1 MFFLIFFLTIKFN
14 LQALITKII
23 KAFFMNFISINTDIL
38 TNYWEY
44 ISTVLRDY
52 SPRLFS
58 AALLFLIGWWTIKF
72 IKKIIVGIMTKRE
85 MEPTLSK
92 FLADILIW
100 TLKILLFVTV
110 ISRLG
115 VENSSFVAII
125 GAAGLA
131 IGLSLQGSLSNFAG
145 GVLIIMFKPF
155 KVGDF
160 IEAQGVSGT
169 VKQIQIFVTQLATVD
184 NQTIFVPNGSLSNG
198 TIINYS
204 FATTRRADL
213 TIGISYGSDIK
224 KAKEIALNVMMA
236 HPMVLKDPAPMVLVR
251 ELADS
256 SINLAVRPWA
266 KIEDFFVMRSDIL
279 EQIKTSFDTNGIE
292 IPFPQRDVHI
302 KS

>member
-1 MFFLIFFLTIKFN
+1 MR
-14 LQALITKII
+14 LITLNADIVI
-23 KAFFMNFISINTDIL
+23 KYWDYFTNVFM
-38 TNYWEY
+38 E
-44 ISTVLRDY
+44 Y
-52 SPRLFS
+52 SPRLIS
-58 AALLFLIGWWTIKF
+58 ATILLVIGWWAIKL
-72 IKKIIVGIMTKRE
+72 IKKVIMRVMAKRE

-184 NQTIFVPNGSLSNG
+184 NQIIFVPNGILSNG
-198 TIINYS
+198 TIINYTY
-204 FATTRRADL
+204 ATTRRADL
-213 TIGISYGSDIK
+213 TIAISYSSDIK
-224 KAKEIALNVMMA
+224 KAKDVIVEILNNHKMI
-236 HPMVLKDPAPMVLVR
+236 LKDPEPMVLVKD
-251 ELADS
+251 LAES
-256 SINLAVRPWA
+256 SINLAVRPWSA
-266 KIEDFFVMRSDIL
+266 IDDFFVMRSDVL
-279 EQIKTSFDTNGIE
+279 EQIRNAFNKEGIE
-292 IPFPQRDVHI
+292 IPFPQRELHVI
-302 KS
+302 QK

>member
-1 MFFLIFFLTIKFN
+1 MFEN
-14 LQALITKII
+14 
-23 KAFFMNFISINTDIL
+23 FFMNLFTLNIDIVSKYWDYF
-38 TNYWEY
+38 TN
-44 ISTVLRDY
+44 VLLEF
-52 SPRLFS
+52 SPRLIS
-58 AALLFLIGWWTIKF
+58 ATILFFIGWWAINL
-72 IKKIIVGIMTKRE
+72 IKKLIVRVMIKRE
-85 MEPTLSK
+85 MEPTLTK

-155 KVGDF
+155 KLGDY
-160 IEAQGVSGT
+160 IEAQGVAGT

-184 NQTIFVPNGSLSNG
+184 NQFIFIPNGVLSNG
-198 TIINYS
+198 TITNFTY
-204 FATTRRADL
+204 ATNRRADL
-213 TIGISYGSDIK
+213 TIGISYSSNIK
-224 KAKEIALNVMMA
+224 KAKEIILEIMNN
-236 HPMVLKDPAPMVLVR
+236 HPLVLKDPAPIVLVKD
-251 ELADS
+251 LAES

-266 KIEDFFVMRSDIL
+266 ELPNFFDMRSEIL
-279 EQIKTSFDTNGIE
+279 EAIKNAFDSEGIG

-302 KS
+302 KQK

>member
-1 MFFLIFFLTIKFN
+1 
-14 LQALITKII
+14 
-23 KAFFMNFISINTDIL
+23 MNEIEKESINYL
-38 TNYWEY
+38 QKYWDY
-44 ISTVLRDY
+44 AITVLMEY
-52 SPRLFS
+52 SPRLIS
-58 AALLFLIGWWTIKF
+58 ALLIFLIGWYAI
-72 IKKIIVGIMTKRE
+72 KIIKRVVTKIMIKRE

-131 IGLSLQGSLSNFAG
+131 VGLSLQGSLSNFAG

-169 VKQIQIFVTQLATVD
+169 VKQIQIFVTQLSTVD
-184 NQTIFVPNGSLSNG
+184 NQTIFVPNGSLSNNN
-198 TIINYS
+198 IINYTY
-204 FATTRRADL
+204 ATTRRADL
-213 TIGISYGSDIK
+213 TIGISYSSNIK
-224 KAKEIALNVMMA
+224 KAKELALEVMNN
-236 HPMVLKDPAPMVLVR
+236 HPMVLKDPEPMILVR
-251 ELADS
+251 DLADS

-266 KIEDFFVMRSDIL
+266 KTEDFFVMRSDIL
-279 EQIKTSFDTNGIE
+279 EQIKLKFDENNIV
-292 IPFPQRDVHI
+292 IPFPQRDIHI
-302 KS
+302 KQS

>member
-1 MFFLIFFLTIKFN
+1 
-14 LQALITKII
+14 
-23 KAFFMNFISINTDIL
+23 MNEIEKESINYL
-38 TNYWEY
+38 QKYWDY
-44 ISTVLRDY
+44 AITVLMEY
-52 SPRLFS
+52 SPRLIS
-58 AALLFLIGWWTIKF
+58 ALLIFLIGWYAI
-72 IKKIIVGIMTKRE
+72 KIIKRVVTRIMIKRE

-169 VKQIQIFVTQLATVD
+169 VKQIQIFVTQLSTVD
-184 NQTIFVPNGSLSNG
+184 NQTIFVPNGALSNNN
-198 TIINYS
+198 IINYTY
-204 FATTRRADL
+204 ATTRRADL
-213 TIGISYGSDIK
+213 TIGISYNSNIK
-224 KAKEIALNVMMA
+224 KAKELALEVMNN
-236 HPMVLKDPAPMVLVR
+236 HPMVLKDPEPMVLVR
-251 ELADS
+251 DLADS

-266 KIEDFFVMRSDIL
+266 KTEDFFVMRSDIL
-279 EQIKTSFDTNGIE
+279 EQIKLKFDENNIV
-292 IPFPQRDVHI
+292 IPFPQRDIHI
-302 KS
+302 KQS

>member
-1 MFFLIFFLTIKFN
+1 MQLSNKKRFES
-14 LQALITKII
+14 
-23 KAFFMNFISINTDIL
+23 FFMNLMTLNTDIVSKYWDYF
-38 TNYWEY
+38 TN
-44 ISTVLRDY
+44 VLIEY
-52 SPRLFS
+52 SPRLIS
-58 AALLFLIGWWTIKF
+58 ATILFVIGWWAIKL
-72 IKKIIVGIMTKRE
+72 IKKLIMRVMVKRE

-131 IGLSLQGSLSNFAG
+131 VGLSLQGSLSNFAG

-184 NQTIFVPNGSLSNG
+184 NQIIFVPNGVLSNG
-198 TIINYS
+198 TIINYTY
-204 FATTRRADL
+204 ATTRRADL
-213 TIGISYGSDIK
+213 TIGISYNSDIK
-224 KAKEIALNVMMA
+224 KAKQIILEILNN
-236 HPMVLKDPAPMVLVR
+236 HPMILKDPEPMVLVKD
-251 ELADS
+251 LAES
-256 SINLAVRPWA
+256 SINLAVRPWSE
-266 KIEDFFVMRSDIL
+266 IDNFFIMRSDVL
-279 EQIKTSFDTNGIE
+279 EQIKNTFDNNDIE
-292 IPFPQRDVHI
+292 IPFPQRDIHF
-302 KS
+302 K

>member
-1 MFFLIFFLTIKFN
+1 MNEIEKESIDYLQKYWDYVINILIEF
-14 LQALITKII
+14 
-23 KAFFMNFISINTDIL
+23 
-38 TNYWEY
+38 
-44 ISTVLRDY
+44 
-52 SPRLFS
+52 SPRLIS
-58 AALLFLIGWWTIKF
+58 ALLIFLIGWYAIKV
-72 IKKIIVGIMTKRE
+72 IKRVVTKIMIKRE

-169 VKQIQIFVTQLATVD
+169 VQQIQIFVTQMATID
-184 NQTIFVPNGSLSNG
+184 NQIIFVPNGALSNG
-198 TIINYS
+198 NIINYS
-204 FATTRRADL
+204 YAETRRAN
-213 TIGISYGSDIK
+213 IIINISYDSNLK
-224 KAKEIALNVMMA
+224 KAKEIIFEIIHN
-236 HPMVLKDPAPMVLVR
+236 HPAILKEPEPVILVDS
-251 ELADS
+251 LGDS
-256 SINLAVRPWA
+256 SVNIAVRPWS
-266 KIEDFFVMRSDIL
+266 KLEDFFTMRSDIL
-279 EQIKTSFDTNGIE
+279 EQIKQKFEDNNIT
-292 IPFPQRDVHI
+292 IPFPQSEIHI
-302 KS
+302 KNN

>member
-1 MFFLIFFLTIKFN
+1 MD
-14 LQALITKII
+14 LITV
-23 KAFFMNFISINTDIL
+23 NTDYV
-38 TNYWEY
+38 TKYWDY
-44 ISTVLRDY
+44 FTKVLMEY
-52 SPRLFS
+52 SPRLIS
-58 AALLFLIGWWTIKF
+58 AIIILVIGLAAIRL
-72 IKKIIVGIMTKRE
+72 IKKLIMTIMTKRE

-160 IEAQGVSGT
+160 IEAQDVSGT

-184 NQTIFVPNGSLSNG
+184 NQIIFVPNGALSNG

-204 FATTRRADL
+204 YATTRRANL
-213 TIGISYGSDIK
+213 TIGISYGSNIK
-224 KAKEIALNVMMA
+224 RAKEIAVEVMA
-236 HPMVLKDPAPMVLVR
+236 NHPAVLKDPAPMVLVSD
-251 ELADS
+251 LADS
-256 SINLAVRPWA
+256 SINLAVRPWS
-266 KIEDFFVMRSDIL
+266 KLEDFFEMRSDIL
-279 EQIKTSFDTNGIE
+279 EQIKLKFDENGIE

-302 KS
+302 KEALPTKS

>member
-1 MFFLIFFLTIKFN
+1 
-14 LQALITKII
+14 
-23 KAFFMNFISINTDIL
+23 MNEIEKESINYL
-38 TNYWEY
+38 QKYWDY
-44 ISTVLRDY
+44 AITVLMEY
-52 SPRLFS
+52 SPRLIS
-58 AALLFLIGWWTIKF
+58 ALLIFLIGWYAI
-72 IKKIIVGIMTKRE
+72 KIIKRVVTRIMIKRE

-131 IGLSLQGSLSNFAG
+131 VGLSLQGSLSNFAG

-169 VKQIQIFVTQLATVD
+169 VKQIQIFVTQLSTVD
-184 NQTIFVPNGSLSNG
+184 NQTIFVPNGALSNNN
-198 TIINYS
+198 IINYTY
-204 FATTRRADL
+204 ATTRRADL
-213 TIGISYGSDIK
+213 TIGISYNSNIK
-224 KAKEIALNVMMA
+224 KAKELALEVMNN
-236 HPMVLKDPAPMVLVR
+236 HPMVLKDPEPMVLVR
-251 ELADS
+251 DLADS

-266 KIEDFFVMRSDIL
+266 KTEDFFVMRSDIL
-279 EQIKTSFDTNGIE
+279 EQIKLKFDENNIV
-292 IPFPQRDVHI
+292 IPFPQRDIHI
-302 KS
+302 KQS

>member
-1 MFFLIFFLTIKFN
+1 MN
-14 LQALITKII
+14 LLLL
-23 KAFFMNFISINTDIL
+23 NTDYVSR
-38 TNYWEY
+38 YWDY
-44 ISTVLRDY
+44 FINVLMEY
-52 SPRLFS
+52 SPRLIS
-58 AALLFLIGWWTIKF
+58 ATIIFIIGWTAIKL
-72 IKKIIVGIMTKRE
+72 IKKLILRIMTKRE

-169 VKQIQIFVTQLATVD
+169 VKQIQIFVTQLTTVD
-184 NQTIFVPNGSLSNG
+184 NQMIFVPNGSLSNG
-198 TIINYS
+198 NITNYTY
-204 FATTRRADL
+204 ADTRRADL
-213 TIGISYGSDIK
+213 TVGISYGSNIK
-224 KAKEIALNVMMA
+224 KAKELAMEVLEN
-236 HPMVLKDPAPMVLVR
+236 HPKVLKEPVPMILVK

-266 KIEDFFVMRSDIL
+266 NVDDFWEMRSDVL
-279 EQIKTSFDTNGIE
+279 EQIKLKYDENEIE

-302 KS
+302 KQA

>member
-1 MFFLIFFLTIKFN
+1 MN
-14 LQALITKII
+14 LMTL
-23 KAFFMNFISINTDIL
+23 NTDIVSKYWDYF
-38 TNYWEY
+38 TN
-44 ISTVLRDY
+44 VLIEY
-52 SPRLFS
+52 SPRLIS
-58 AALLFLIGWWTIKF
+58 ATILFVIGWWAIKL
-72 IKKIIVGIMTKRE
+72 IKKLIMRVMVKRE

-131 IGLSLQGSLSNFAG
+131 VGLSLQGSLSNFAG

-184 NQTIFVPNGSLSNG
+184 NQIIFVPNGVLSNG
-198 TIINYS
+198 TIINYTY
-204 FATTRRADL
+204 ATTRRADL
-213 TIGISYGSDIK
+213 TIGISYNSDIK
-224 KAKEIALNVMMA
+224 KAKQIILEILNN
-236 HPMVLKDPAPMVLVR
+236 HPMILKDPEPMVLVKD
-251 ELADS
+251 LAES
-256 SINLAVRPWA
+256 SINLAVRPWSE
-266 KIEDFFVMRSDIL
+266 IDNFFIMRSDVL
-279 EQIKTSFDTNGIE
+279 EQIKNTFDNNDIE
-292 IPFPQRDVHI
+292 IPFPQRDIHI
-302 KS
+302 KQK

>member
-1 MFFLIFFLTIKFN
+1 MI
-14 LQALITKII
+14 
-23 KAFFMNFISINTDIL
+23 
-38 TNYWEY
+38 
-44 ISTVLRDY
+44 
-52 SPRLFS
+52 
-58 AALLFLIGWWTIKF
+58 
-72 IKKIIVGIMTKRE
+72 KRE
-85 MEPTLSK
+85 MEPTLTK

-155 KVGDF
+155 KLGDY
-160 IEAQGVSGT
+160 IEAQGVAGT

-184 NQTIFVPNGSLSNG
+184 NQFIFIPNGVLSNG
-198 TIINYS
+198 TITNFTY
-204 FATTRRADL
+204 ATNRRADL
-213 TIGISYGSDIK
+213 TIGISYSSNIK
-224 KAKEIALNVMMA
+224 KAKEIILEIMNN
-236 HPMVLKDPAPMVLVR
+236 HPLVLKDPAPIVLVKD
-251 ELADS
+251 LAES

-266 KIEDFFVMRSDIL
+266 ELPNFFDMRSEIL
-279 EQIKTSFDTNGIE
+279 EAIKNAFDSEGIG

-302 KS
+302 KQK

>member
-1 MFFLIFFLTIKFN
+1 MNLFTLNTNQVTQYWDYFTNVLIEF
-14 LQALITKII
+14 
-23 KAFFMNFISINTDIL
+23 
-38 TNYWEY
+38 
-44 ISTVLRDY
+44 
-52 SPRLFS
+52 SPRLIS
-58 AALLFLIGWWTIKF
+58 ATFLFIIGWWGIKL
-72 IKKIIVGIMTKRE
+72 IKKVIMRIMTKRE

-100 TLKILLFVTV
+100 ILKILLFVTV

-131 IGLSLQGSLSNFAG
+131 VGLSLQGSLSNFAG

-184 NQTIFVPNGSLSNG
+184 NQIIFVPNGVLSNG

-213 TIGISYGSDIK
+213 TIGIGYSSDIK
-224 KAKEIALNVMMA
+224 KAKEIILSILNN
-236 HPMVLKDPAPMVLVR
+236 HPLILKEPAPIVLVKD
-251 ELADS
+251 LADS

-266 KIEDFFVMRSDIL
+266 ELDNFFVMRSEVL
-279 EQIKTSFDTNGIE
+279 EQIKNEFSKKDIE
-292 IPFPQRDVHI
+292 IPFPQRDVYI
-302 KS
+302 KQK

>member
-1 MFFLIFFLTIKFN
+1 
-14 LQALITKII
+14 
-23 KAFFMNFISINTDIL
+23 MNEIEKESINYL
-38 TNYWEY
+38 QKYWDY
-44 ISTVLRDY
+44 AITVLMEY
-52 SPRLFS
+52 SPRLIS
-58 AALLFLIGWWTIKF
+58 ALLIFLIGWYAI
-72 IKKIIVGIMTKRE
+72 KIIKRVVTRIMIKRE

-169 VKQIQIFVTQLATVD
+169 VQQIQIFVTQMATVD
-184 NQTIFVPNGSLSNG
+184 NQIIFVPNGALSNG
-198 TIINYS
+198 NIINYS
-204 FATTRRADL
+204 YAETRRAN
-213 TIGISYGSDIK
+213 IIINISYDSNLK
-224 KAKEIALNVMMA
+224 KAKEIIFEIIHN
-236 HPMVLKDPAPMVLVR
+236 HPAILKEPEPVILVDS
-251 ELADS
+251 LGDS
-256 SINLAVRPWA
+256 SVNIAVRPWS
-266 KIEDFFVMRSDIL
+266 KLEDFFTMRSDIL
-279 EQIKTSFDTNGIE
+279 EQIKQKFEDNNIT
-292 IPFPQRDVHI
+292 IPFPQSEIHI
-302 KS
+302 KNN

>member
-1 MFFLIFFLTIKFN
+1 MD
-14 LQALITKII
+14 LITLNADYVTKYWDY
-23 KAFFMNFISINTDIL
+23 F
-38 TNYWEY
+38 TN
-44 ISTVLRDY
+44 VLMEY
-52 SPRLFS
+52 SPRLIS
-58 AALLFLIGWWTIKF
+58 AILIFVIGWTAIRL
-72 IKKIIVGIMTKRE
+72 IKKLIVRIMTKRE

-131 IGLSLQGSLSNFAG
+131 VGLSLQGSLSNFAG

-160 IEAQGVSGT
+160 IEAQNVSGT

-184 NQTIFVPNGSLSNG
+184 NQIIFVPNGALSNG

-204 FATTRRADL
+204 YATTRRANL
-213 TIGISYGSDIK
+213 TIGISYSSNIK
-224 KAKEIALNVMMA
+224 KAKEIAMEVMEN
-236 HPMVLKDPAPMVLVR
+236 HPSVLKDPAPVVLVDN
-251 ELADS
+251 LADS
-256 SINLAVRPWA
+256 SINLAIRPWA
-266 KIEDFFVMRSDIL
+266 NLEDFFTMRSDIL
-279 EQIKTSFDTNGIE
+279 EQIKLKFDENGIE
-292 IPFPQRDVHI
+292 IPFPQLDFNI
-302 KS
+302 KENLPKKP

>member
-1 MFFLIFFLTIKFN
+1 
-14 LQALITKII
+14 
-23 KAFFMNFISINTDIL
+23 
-38 TNYWEY
+38 E
-44 ISTVLRDY
+44 Y
-52 SPRLFS
+52 SPRLIS
-58 AALLFLIGWWTIKF
+58 ATIIFVIGWTSIRL
-72 IKKIIVGIMTKRE
+72 IKKIIIKIMTKRE

-100 TLKILLFVTV
+100 TLKLLLFVTV

-184 NQTIFVPNGSLSNG
+184 NQIIFIPNGALSNG
-198 TIINYS
+198 NITNYT
-204 FATTRRADL
+204 FATTRRANL
-213 TIGISYGSDIK
+213 IIGISYGSNIK
-224 KAKEIALNVMMA
+224 KAKEIAMAVMEN
-236 HPMVLKDPAPMVLVR
+236 HPSVLKEPAPVVLVDS
-251 ELADS
+251 LADS
-256 SINLAVRPWA
+256 SINLAIRPWA
-266 KIEDFFVMRSDIL
+266 NLEDFFTMRSDIL
-279 EQIKTSFDTNGIE
+279 EQIKLQFDENAIE

-302 KS
+302 KEANPKKS

>member
-1 MFFLIFFLTIKFN
+1 MFEN
-14 LQALITKII
+14 
-23 KAFFMNFISINTDIL
+23 FFMNLFTLNIDIVSKYWDYF
-38 TNYWEY
+38 TN
-44 ISTVLRDY
+44 VLLEF
-52 SPRLFS
+52 SPRLIS
-58 AALLFLIGWWTIKF
+58 ATLLFFIGWWAINL
-72 IKKIIVGIMTKRE
+72 IKKLIVRVMIKRE
-85 MEPTLSK
+85 MEPTLTK

-155 KVGDF
+155 KLGDY
-160 IEAQGVSGT
+160 IEAQGVAGT

-184 NQTIFVPNGSLSNG
+184 NQFIFIPNGVLSNG
-198 TIINYS
+198 TITNFTY
-204 FATTRRADL
+204 ATNRRADL
-213 TIGISYGSDIK
+213 TIGISYSSNIK
-224 KAKEIALNVMMA
+224 KAKEIILEIMNN
-236 HPMVLKDPAPMVLVR
+236 HPLVLKDPAPIVLVKD
-251 ELADS
+251 LAES

-266 KIEDFFVMRSDIL
+266 ELPNFFDMRSEIL
-279 EQIKTSFDTNGIE
+279 EAIKNAFDSEGIG

-302 KS
+302 KQK

>member
-1 MFFLIFFLTIKFN
+1 
-14 LQALITKII
+14 
-23 KAFFMNFISINTDIL
+23 MNEIEKNGINYIQK
-38 TNYWEY
+38 YWEY
-44 ISTVLRDY
+44 AIKVLMEY
-52 SPRLFS
+52 SPRLIS
-58 AALLFLIGWWTIKF
+58 AFLIFIIGWYAIKF
-72 IKKIIVGIMTKRE
+72 IKRLVTKIMIKRD

-169 VKQIQIFVTQLATVD
+169 VKQIQIFVTQLATFD
-184 NQTIFVPNGSLSNG
+184 NQIIFIPNGALSNG
-198 TIINYS
+198 TITNYS
-204 FATTRRADL
+204 YANSRRANL
-213 TIGISYGSDIK
+213 IIGISYDSEIK
-224 KAKEIALNVMMA
+224 KAKEIALDVMHNHA
-236 HPMVLKDPAPMVLVR
+236 LVLKEPEPVVIVS
-251 ELADS
+251 ELAES

-266 KIEDFFVMRSDIL
+266 KNEDFFVMRSDIL
-279 EQIKTSFDTNGIE
+279 EQIKLKFDQNNIV
-292 IPFPQRDVHI
+292 IPFPQRDIHI
-302 KS
+302 KQS

>member
-1 MFFLIFFLTIKFN
+1 MDLIVV
-14 LQALITKII
+14 
-23 KAFFMNFISINTDIL
+23 NTDYV
-38 TNYWEY
+38 TKYWDY
-44 ISTVLRDY
+44 FTKVLMEY
-52 SPRLFS
+52 SPRLIS
-58 AALLFLIGWWTIKF
+58 ATIILVIGWTAIRL
-72 IKKIIVGIMTKRE
+72 IKKLIMSIMTKRD

-184 NQTIFVPNGSLSNG
+184 NQIIFVPNGALSNG

-204 FATTRRADL
+204 YATTRRANL
-213 TIGISYGSDIK
+213 VIGISYGSDIK
-224 KAKEIALNVMMA
+224 KAKQIAMEVMEN
-236 HPMVLKDPAPMVLVR
+236 HPSVLKDPAPVVLVSD
-251 ELADS
+251 LADS

-266 KIEDFFVMRSDIL
+266 NLPDFFVMRSDIL
-279 EQIKTSFDTNGIE
+279 EQVKLRFDENGIE
-292 IPFPQRDVHI
+292 IPFPQRDIHI
-302 KS
+302 KEALPKKS

>member
-1 MFFLIFFLTIKFN
+1 MR
-14 LQALITKII
+14 LITL
-23 KAFFMNFISINTDIL
+23 NTDIVIK
-38 TNYWEY
+38 YWEY
-44 ISTVLRDY
+44 FTNVLMEY
-52 SPRLFS
+52 SPRLIS
-58 AALLFLIGWWTIKF
+58 ATILFVIGWWAIKL
-72 IKKIIVGIMTKRE
+72 IKKVIMQVMVKRE

-131 IGLSLQGSLSNFAG
+131 VGLSLQGSLSNFAG

-184 NQTIFVPNGSLSNG
+184 NQIIFVPNGILSNG
-198 TIINYS
+198 TIINYTY
-204 FATTRRADL
+204 ATTRRADL
-213 TIGISYGSDIK
+213 TIGISYSSDIK
-224 KAKEIALNVMMA
+224 KAKDVIVEILNN
-236 HPMVLKDPAPMVLVR
+236 HPMILKDPEPMVLVKD
-251 ELADS
+251 LAES
-256 SINLAVRPWA
+256 SINLAVRPWSA
-266 KIEDFFVMRSDIL
+266 IDDFFVMRSDVL
-279 EQIKTSFDTNGIE
+279 EQIRNAFNKEGIE
-292 IPFPQRDVHI
+292 IPFPQRELHI
-302 KS
+302 IQK

>member
-1 MFFLIFFLTIKFN
+1 
-14 LQALITKII
+14 
-23 KAFFMNFISINTDIL
+23 MNEIEKESINYL
-38 TNYWEY
+38 QKYWDY
-44 ISTVLRDY
+44 AITVLMEY
-52 SPRLFS
+52 SPRLIS
-58 AALLFLIGWWTIKF
+58 ALLIFLIGWYAI
-72 IKKIIVGIMTKRE
+72 KIIKRVVTKIMIKRE

-131 IGLSLQGSLSNFAG
+131 VGLSLQGSLSNFAG

-169 VKQIQIFVTQLATVD
+169 VKQIQIFVTQLSTVD
-184 NQTIFVPNGSLSNG
+184 NQTIFVPNGSLSNNN
-198 TIINYS
+198 IINYTY
-204 FATTRRADL
+204 ATTRRADL
-213 TIGISYGSDIK
+213 TIGISYSSNIK
-224 KAKEIALNVMMA
+224 KAKELALEVMNN
-236 HPMVLKDPAPMVLVR
+236 HPMVLKDPEPMVLVR

-266 KIEDFFVMRSDIL
+266 KTEDFFVMRSDIL
-279 EQIKTSFDTNGIE
+279 EQIKLKFDENNIV
-292 IPFPQRDVHI
+292 IPFPQRDIHI
-302 KS
+302 KQS